1 MTELERIPVTSP
13 AGVAVFQRILTH
25 GPIARIDVAKATGL
39 SQAAV
44 TKAVHPLI
52 QAGFVI
58 EANSADVPT
67 GQSPTPGRPVSPLIV
82 APERSAIV
90 GIKVTRDRTYG
101 VLTDLTAQV
110 VTTDEQDNRSASVE
124 DITQSVTELVGRLRA
139 HGTLGDVAGVGVSV
153 SGDVDAA
160 AGDVRNSPLVGW
172 SNVPLGR
179 MLEERLNLPVA
190 VENDVRA
197 LTHAEQLFGTGRDTT
212 SFAVVTIGE
221 GIGCGIFVNGDVVE
235 GSRGVAGEIG
245 HLPLAPGNL
254 VCSCGRRGCVE
265 TTAGSSAIL
274 RVVRDAADDP
284 KLDFEAVIRLARAG
298 DPAALQAFAAA
309 GETIGSALAALANLF
324 GPQVVVIAGEGVDEF
339 DLYGER
345 IRETFLEH
353 AFSSASECE
362 LVLRSHTFID
372 WARGAAVSVVR
383 AISSGSA

>member
-25 GPIARIDVAKATGL
+25 GPIARIDVARATGL

-44 TKAVHPLI
+44 TKAVHPLM

-58 EANSADVPT
+58 EANAADMQAGPA
-67 GQSPTPGRPVSPLIV
+67 PTPGRPVSPLIV
-82 APERSAIV
+82 APARSAII
-90 GIKVTRDRTYG
+90 GIKVTKARTYG

-110 VTTDEQDNRSASVE
+110 LATDEQDNPSAAVE
-124 DITQSVTELVGRLRA
+124 DIAQSVVQLVSRLRA
-139 HGTLGDVAGVGVSV
+139 HVAPSDVAGVGVSV
-153 SGDVDAA
+153 SGDVDTD
-160 AGDVRNSPLVGW
+160 AGEVRQSPLLGW
-172 SNVPLGR
+172 SDVPLGR
-179 MLEERLNLPVA
+179 MLENRLDLPVT

-197 LTHAEQLFGTGRDTT
+197 LTHAEQLFGTGRDTA

-265 TTAGSSAIL
+265 TIAGSSAIL
-274 RVVRDAADDP
+274 RVVRDATGNP
-284 KLDFEAVIRLARAG
+284 QLDFDAVIRLARTG
-298 DPAALQAFAAA
+298 DPDALQAFASA
-309 GETIGSALAALANLF
+309 GDTIGSALAALANLF
-324 GPQVVVIAGEGVDEF
+324 GPQVIVIAGEGVDKF
-339 DLYGER
+339 DLYGDS

-362 LVLRSHTFID
+362 LVLRSHTFTD